1 MIYKNIYQL
10 ISILI
15 IQLIFIKINVV
26 KKEKIYKKYN
36 QFSSFNSFK
45 DIMKQNEENF
55 YKYNINSINKIKKV
69 VYSIIVGDYDQ
80 ISTFPK
86 QKGFN
91 YFLFSDMNYN
101 NTNWTIIPIA
111 NLIEKNNISS
121 LKMTRYIKILPHL
134 FFKNYE
140 LSIYFDATYII
151 NGDLNELLL
160 RTLNPSFDLYFLQ
173 HPERNS
179 IFEELSAVINLKKE
193 TEESVNIVKTKYI
206 KENFPD
212 NLGLTENCIIIRNHN
227 KENIIKLMEAWWNEI
242 KNYSHRD
249 QLSLNYA
256 IWKLNLN
263 IDIYY
268 LSKSFMIDYF
278 SYRRHSKKIEY

>member
-1 MIYKNIYQL
+1 MIYKIIYKI
-10 ISILI
+10 ISILF
-15 IQLIFIKINVV
+15 IQLFFIKVNVV

-36 QFSSFNSFK
+36 QFSSFKN
-45 DIMKQNEENF
+45 IMKQNEENF
-55 YKYNINSINKIKKV
+55 YKYNINYIKKIKKV

-86 QKGFN
+86 QEGFD

-101 NTNWTIIPIA
+101 NTNWTIILIA
-111 NLIEKNNISS
+111 NLIEKKNISS

-134 FFKNYE
+134 FFENYE

-160 RTLNPSFDLYFLQ
+160 RTLNPSFDVYFLQ

-179 IFEELSAVINLKKE
+179 LLEEFSAVINLKKE
-193 TEESVNIVKTKYI
+193 TEESVNIVKSRYI

-227 KENIIKLMEAWWNEI
+227 KKNIIKLT
-242 KNYSHRD
+242 Y
-249 QLSLNYA
+249 LLNP
-256 IWKLNLN
+256 I
-263 IDIYY
+263 
-268 LSKSFMIDYF
+268 
-278 SYRRHSKKIEY
+278 

>member
-1 MIYKNIYQL
+1 
-10 ISILI
+10 
-15 IQLIFIKINVV
+15 
-26 KKEKIYKKYN
+26 
-36 QFSSFNSFK
+36 
-45 DIMKQNEENF
+45 MKQNEENF
-55 YKYNINSINKIKKV
+55 YKYNINYIKKIKKV

-86 QKGFN
+86 QEGFD

-101 NTNWTIIPIA
+101 NTNWTIILIA
-111 NLIEKNNISS
+111 NLIEKKNISS

-134 FFKNYE
+134 FFENYE

-179 IFEELSAVINLKKE
+179 LLEEFSAVINLKKE
-193 TEESVNIVKTKYI
+193 TEESVNIVKSRYI

-227 KENIIKLMEAWWNEI
+227 KKNIIKLMEVWWNEI

-249 QLSLNYA
+249 QLSLIYA
-256 IWKLNLN
+256 IWKLNEK
-263 IDIYY
+263 IEIYY
-268 LSKSFMIDYF
+268 LSKSFVIDYF

>member
-1 MIYKNIYQL
+1 
-10 ISILI
+10 
-15 IQLIFIKINVV
+15 
-26 KKEKIYKKYN
+26 
-36 QFSSFNSFK
+36 
-45 DIMKQNEENF
+45 
-55 YKYNINSINKIKKV
+55 
-69 VYSIIVGDYDQ
+69 
-80 ISTFPK
+80 
-86 QKGFN
+86 
-91 YFLFSDMNYN
+91 
-101 NTNWTIIPIA
+101 
-111 NLIEKNNISS
+111 
-121 LKMTRYIKILPHL
+121 MTRYIKILPHL

-193 TEESVNIVKTKYI
+193 TEESVNKVKTRYI

-227 KENIIKLMEAWWNEI
+227 KKNIIKLMEVWWNEI

-249 QLSLNYA
+249 QLSLVYA
-256 IWKLNLN
+256 IWKLNLK
-263 IDIYY
+263 IEIYY
-268 LSKSFMIDYF
+268 LSKSFVIDYF

>member
-1 MIYKNIYQL
+1 
-10 ISILI
+10 
-15 IQLIFIKINVV
+15 
-26 KKEKIYKKYN
+26 
-36 QFSSFNSFK
+36 
-45 DIMKQNEENF
+45 MKQNEENF
-55 YKYNINSINKIKKV
+55 YKYNIDSIKKIKKV

-86 QKGFN
+86 QEGFD

-101 NTNWTIIPIA
+101 NTNWTIITIA